1 MTSNDYPLKRRS
13 MLHAAAGVAA
23 VSVASGCLGDD
34 DDDPDDTAD
43 DSDDTAD
50 DTADDDDGD
59 DTGAMPGEPVGDI
72 TIEVGELTNF
82 PDVAQEV
89 ARSWEELGLD
99 VSIQTDTWGPYV
111 PRIYADNDFEH
122 SAHSPWGSSPDRID
136 PDFFLSTYETDATLN
151 ISGYSNPELDD
162 LISDQRSEFDPDA
175 RADIIADI
183 QEILHRD
190 LPEVTFVWQHATLPH
205 NSAQWDITPTEFMG
219 ARTTATMTVLTAESV
234 GDETRL
240 IVGAQQ
246 ELDAPNALAPDSNDL
261 QFLFKYAYDTPFR
274 VDLDGEAIPWA
285 VEEFDEVDP
294 GVLDLT
300 LRDGMTFHD
309 GEDVTAEDLKF
320 TFDFLGGNTFP
331 AYDSYTAPIVET
343 TVETDL
349 TARVELEAP
358 NVAFINS
365 ALTFI
370 KLLPKH
376 IWEPIEEE
384 EDEPINYNASVEDG
398 DLVGSGPLRL
408 TQWTGTELHYERF
421 DDHFHQVDYDEFLFV
436 NRASME
442 AVRSSFEAQEI
453 HMTTSSP
460 PPSVTEALGENDF
473 IDITSAPGI
482 LQMKFSFDLAVAP
495 FDDVD
500 FRWALAKTVD
510 PNRMSEVFYD
520 GNADIGDGTLL
531 HPRSDLTSDHLP
543 QLEQDIDGARARLE
557 DAGYSWDDDG
567 NLLYPE

>member
-1 MTSNDYPLKRRS
+1 MKSSDYPLKRRS
-13 MLHAAAGVAA
+13 MIQAAAGVAA

-34 DDDPDDTAD
+34 DDVDDTTAD
-43 DSDDTAD
+43 DSDDGDDAVD
-50 DTADDDDGD
+50 DTDD
-59 DTGAMPGEPVGDI
+59 APAEPGEPVGEI

-82 PDVAQEV
+82 TDIAQEV
-89 ARSWEELGLD
+89 GRSWEELGVD

-111 PRIYADNDFEH
+111 PRIYAENDYEH

-136 PDFFLSTYETDATLN
+136 PDFFLSTYESDATLN
-151 ISGYSNPELDD
+151 IAGYSNPELDD
-162 LISDQRSEFDPDA
+162 LIAEQRAAFDPEE

-183 QEILHRD
+183 QDILHRD
-190 LPEVTFVWQHATLPH
+190 LPEVTFVWAHATLPH

-219 ARTTATMTVLTAESV
+219 ARTTATMSVLTAESV
-234 GDETRL
+234 GDEDRL
-240 IVGAQQ
+240 IVGAEQ
-246 ELDAPNALAPDSNDL
+246 ELDAPNPLAPDSNDL

-285 VEEFDEVDP
+285 VEEFEEVEP

-309 GEDVTAEDLKF
+309 GESVTADDLKF
-320 TFDFLGGNTFP
+320 TFDFLSGNSFP
-331 AYDSYTAPIVET
+331 AYDGYVAPIENT
-343 TVETDL
+343 EVETDL
-349 TARVELEAP
+349 TTRVELESP

-370 KLLPKH
+370 KLLPEH
-376 IWEPIEEE
+376 IWAPIGED

-408 TQWTGTELHYERF
+408 TDWTGTELHYERYE
-421 DDHFHQVDYDEFLFV
+421 DHFHQVDFDEFLFV

-460 PPSVTEALGENDF
+460 PPSVTEALAENDF
-473 IDITSAPGI
+473 IGVTSAPGI
-482 LQMKFSFDLAVAP
+482 LQMKFSFDLASEP

-510 PNRMSEVFYD
+510 PQRIADVFYD

-531 HPRSDLTSDHLP
+531 HPLSELTSDHLP

-567 NLLYPE
+567 NLLHPE